1 MKTEDSGADEVTIV
15 ITTETPKL
23 REALSEI
30 LQEQTARVA
39 PAAFDGSF
47 SGYWKQSG
55 QLAMLLGIVKTE
67 EGQRAATVTHPG
79 VQRAIQYLHEHFRE
93 RVSLTAVAARSY
105 LSRSRLTHLFKQ
117 QTGQSVTA
125 YLAALRIHHA
135 KELLRQE
142 GMSIAEVSE
151 DVGFSEAGRFT
162 KVFRRLEGISPS
174 RYRQKSQNAQRIAQS
189 AKAF

>member
-30 LQEQTARVA
+30 LQEQTVRVA
-39 PAAFDGSF
+39 SAAFDGPF

-67 EGQRAATVTHPG
+67 EGQQAPTITHPG
-79 VQRAIQYLHEHFRE
+79 VQRAVRYLQEHFRE
-93 RVSLTAVAARSY
+93 KVFLTALAARSY

-117 QTGQSVTA
+117 QTGQSVTV

-135 KELLRQE
+135 KELLQQE

-174 RYRQKSQNAQRIAQS
+174 AYRQK
-189 AKAF
+189 KPKTPKE